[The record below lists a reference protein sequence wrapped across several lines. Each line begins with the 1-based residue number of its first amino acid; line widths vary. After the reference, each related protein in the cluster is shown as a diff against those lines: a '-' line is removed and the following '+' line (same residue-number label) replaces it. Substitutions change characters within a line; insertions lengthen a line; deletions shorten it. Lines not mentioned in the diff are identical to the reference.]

1 MVVKFKKF
9 FMAPSKPPENIEY
22 VTVSFRITR
31 LLDETLEDTAKKL
44 RVTKSQIIRDGLAN
58 LNSPETGKAA

>member
-1 MVVKFKKF
+1 
-9 FMAPSKPPENIEY
+9 MAPSKPPKSIEY

-44 RVTKSQIIRDGLAN
+44 RVTKSQIIRDGLAS
-58 LNSPETGKAA
+58 LNSPQTGKAA

>member
-1 MVVKFKKF
+1 
-9 FMAPSKPPENIEY
+9 MAPPKPPESIEY

-44 RVTKSQIIRDGLAN
+44 RVTKSQIIRDGLAR
-58 LNSPETGKAA
+58 LNSHETGKAA

>member
-1 MVVKFKKF
+1 
-9 FMAPSKPPENIEY
+9 MAPSKPPNNIEY
-22 VTVSFRITR
+22 VTVSLRITR

-44 RVTKSQIIRDGLAN
+44 RVTKSQIIRDGLAG

>member
-1 MVVKFKKF
+1 
-9 FMAPSKPPENIEY
+9 MAPSNPPKNIEY

-31 LLDETLEDTAKKL
+31 LLDETLEYRAKQL

-58 LNSPETGKAA
+58 LNSLETGKAA